1 MKISGLILELQ
12 KALTNLG
19 DLPLEDD
26 IELLFSLQRGTL
38 SVRIH

>member
-1 MKISGLILELQ
+1 MKISGLIVELQ

-26 IELLFSLQRGTL
+26 IELLFNLQRGML